1 MADKNVLPTDRQ
13 ERAGRPR
20 PYKKADRNVRPTK
33 NSVSPVSFRP
43 EGFVHDGVEFVG
55 GFADGGGVVE
65 LGDATGEIKELFFLL
80 RVDPEIVFLGFGV
93 GVMGVA
99 GLGETLANGLDGL
112 VAFVGGVGD
121 FGGGG
126 FEGLLL
132 GSTGGRRSAGESGG
146 SAALGVA

>member
-1 MADKNVLPTDRQ
+1 MADKNVRPTDRQ

-43 EGFVHDGVEFVG
+43 EGFVHDGVEF
-55 GFADGGGVVE
+55 GGVVE

-99 GLGETLANGLDGL
+99 GLGETLANGLD
-112 VAFVGGVGD
+112 
-121 FGGGG
+121 
-126 FEGLLL
+126 
-132 GSTGGRRSAGESGG
+132 
-146 SAALGVA
+146 